1 MIDGHAH
8 LADLPDAEAAL
19 ARAARAGVDAAVAVS
34 MDLGS
39 CERTLALAGDRG
51 GCRVYPALGIHPTA
65 LPSLEPGSALAWIG
79 ERIGAA
85 VAVGEI
91 GLDFRVK
98 EARKPGPGRD
108 RQVAAYRA
116 LLELAGRSD
125 LPAIVHG
132 RGAWEECLRVAVE
145 TGVRR
150 AVFHWY
156 SGPEAVLDELLARGY
171 LISATPAAAFSEQH
185 RAAIARAPLERILL
199 ETDCPVRYDGVPSEP
214 ADLVRTRDAVA
225 GIKGLGSG
233 EAAATATANARA
245 FFRLGEAAQPGY
257 DGK

>member
-8 LADLPDAEAAL
+8 LAALPDAEGAL
-19 ARAARAGVDAAVAVS
+19 ARAARAGVGAVVAVS

-39 CERTLALAGDRG
+39 CERTLALAGDHG
-51 GCRVYPALGIHPTA
+51 GCRVHPALGIHPLA
-65 LPSLEPGSALAWIG
+65 LPNLEPGRALAWVG

-91 GLDFRVK
+91 GLDFWAK
-98 EARKPGPGRD
+98 EARNPGSGRD
-108 RQVAAYRA
+108 RQETTFRA

-125 LPAIVHG
+125 LPAIIHG
-132 RGAWEECLRVAVE
+132 RGAWEECLRAAVE

-156 SGPEAVLDELLARGY
+156 SGPEAVLDELLGRGY

-185 RAAIARAPLERILL
+185 RAAIARAPLGRILF
-199 ETDCPVRYDGVPSEP
+199 ETDCPVLYNGVPSEP

-225 GIKGLGSG
+225 EIKGIDAG
-233 EAAATATANARA
+233 EAAAAAAENARA
-245 FFRLGEAAQPGY
+245 FFRLEGADRGVPA
-257 DGK
+257 